1 MFDEKI
7 GEEKSHDNF
16 SLSMPSGQERGKS
29 GHAFIARIAGGGDSC
44 HEFEA
49 GILI

>member
-16 SLSMPSGQERGKS
+16 SLSMHSGQEGGKS
-29 GHAFIARIAGGGDSC
+29 GHAFIARIAGGDSC